1 MNIKIVPT
9 ELWEKMSEYLS
20 EDAILVPEPTLQEMT
35 KKNQDLILNNVGKS
49 VDYDFGGE
57 PDIRV
62 DIVDNDMHYV
72 FDALRSCSDVE

>member
-9 ELWEKMSEYLS
+9 ELWEEMREYLS
-20 EDAILVPEPTLQEMT
+20 EDAILVPEPELQGMT
-35 KKNQDLILNNVGKS
+35 KKNRDLILKNVGKHI
-49 VDYDFGGE
+49 DYDFGGE

-72 FDALRSCSDVE
+72 FDALSNRDKDV